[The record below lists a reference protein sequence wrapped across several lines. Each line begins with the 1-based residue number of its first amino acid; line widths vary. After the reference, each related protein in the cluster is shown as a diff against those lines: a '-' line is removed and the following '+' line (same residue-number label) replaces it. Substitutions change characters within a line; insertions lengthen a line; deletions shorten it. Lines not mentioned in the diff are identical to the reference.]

1 MPLPTLIPVVMAGL
15 ALLPVQTSTT
25 YPEPVSM
32 ASLSDEVVGE
42 NCYVSREPVADENG
56 RVTVQVEVLCD

>member
-1 MPLPTLIPVVMAGL
+1 MAGL